1 MVAPSNRQQ
10 DSAWLTKQGSPMSLP
25 CGQFG
30 VNPSCGGGSHRRGGV
45 AGGWCPG
52 WGRGLDATDRS
63 PVLGSLL
70 SRACSGPCAPFGGAR
85 STHPGGPVGPRC
97 LCPGS
102 SLSARKCAT
111 HRVPPASTLSRS
123 GGLPSPPGSGTSLPH
138 SGPPSHFKGSPQD
151 PLWPPALGLGLKV
164 FSDPSDSS

>member
-1 MVAPSNRQQ
+1 MADKTGVPNE
-10 DSAWLTKQGSPMSLP
+10 SALWAVWGKPFLRRWLPQTG
-25 CGQFG
+25 
-30 VNPSCGGGSHRRGGV
+30 RGGWGV
-45 AGGWCPG
+45 VSRLGQGTGCHRQEPSAGEPSLSCLLRALRSI
-52 WGRGLDATDRS
+52 WG
-63 PVLGSLL
+63 
-70 SRACSGPCAPFGGAR
+70 AC